1 MTPGRIMPALTRL
14 DLVKR
19 YGPTALVTGASD
31 GIGQAIALRL
41 AEAGID
47 LILVARRKTSLEQ
60 LATEIQATFAVQVMV
75 VTADMATDGGVERT
89 ISACENQDIGLL
101 VAAAGYGTSG
111 PFIAARLEDEL
122 TMIDVNC
129 RAVAAL
135 AHHFGRRFAARRR
148 GGLVLMSSLV
158 AFQGVPRA
166 ANYAATKAYI
176 QSLAEGLRQE
186 LAPHGVDVLASAP
199 GPIHSGFADRAGMRM
214 GFAQTPDV
222 VALAT
227 LQALGRRGT
236 VRPGWL
242 AKALEASLA
251 LLPRWGRVRI
261 MALVMNGMTRHQ
273 HDQNIAQIGK
283 SA

>member
-31 GIGQAIALRL
+31 GIGRAIALRL